1 MELSPELTQ
10 LRLDHAPAERIREA
24 AIAGGMRTMRRDGLD
39 KVAAGMTSLSE
50 VVRVAV

>member
-39 KVAAGMTSLSE
+39 KVAAGITSLSE

>member
-1 MELSPELTQ
+1 MELNSALTQ
-10 LRLDHAPAERIREA
+10 LRLDHAPAEQIRDA

-39 KVAAGMTSLSE
+39 KVAAGITTLSE